1 MAATK
6 LGPSLSQSSTRVT
19 CFHAPA
25 ASGRWF
31 CGGRSENWLATGIGL
46 GPSGSVVGGA
56 ATAPCSAGVVRAG
69 RQSFAGYLGLALVF
83 VLGGRGVDCGGGFNF
98 CFQEFLARVYKIF
111 IFALGLG
118 TGLSFYGVWRL
129 F

>member
-6 LGPSLSQSSTRVT
+6 LGPSLSQSSTRIT
-19 CFHAPA
+19 GFHAP
-25 ASGRWF
+25 SGRWF
-31 CGGRSENWLATGIGL
+31 CGGRSEDWLTTGIGL

-83 VLGGRGVDCGGGFNF
+83 VCVCGGGGGVGWT
-98 CFQEFLARVYKIF
+98 AGRV
-111 IFALGLG
+111 
-118 TGLSFYGVWRL
+118 
-129 F
+129 